1 MPRTAYQRI
10 NPAAPRA
17 IKPVLVDD
25 PNIKQISARR
35 IRERQGR
42 SVWRQPLDHSS
53 LGAVAEISPHPGQSH
68 GRWGARSK
76 MSPMVEVARSK
87 KAGVKVL
94 GFEKDE
100 PATILQ
106 AARQTNNTL
115 A

>member
-25 PNIKQISARR
+25 PKINRAAACGVSRSTIPRWEPWQRYHLTLGNHRSSGCTLQDVAN
-35 IRERQGR
+35 GR
-42 SVWRQPLDHSS
+42 
-53 LGAVAEISPHPGQSH
+53 
-68 GRWGARSK
+68 
-76 MSPMVEVARSK
+76 VARSK

-106 AARQTNNTL
+106 AARQTNNTV

>member
-35 IRERQGR
+35 IRGRQGR

-53 LGAVAEISPHPGQSH
+53 LGAVAEI
-68 GRWGARSK
+68 
-76 MSPMVEVARSK
+76 
-87 KAGVKVL
+87 
-94 GFEKDE
+94 
-100 PATILQ
+100 
-106 AARQTNNTL
+106 
-115 A
+115 

>member
-1 MPRTAYQRI
+1 
-10 NPAAPRA
+10 
-17 IKPVLVDD
+17 
-25 PNIKQISARR
+25 
-35 IRERQGR
+35 
-42 SVWRQPLDHSS
+42 
-53 LGAVAEISPHPGQSH
+53 
-68 GRWGARSK
+68 
-76 MSPMVEVARSK
+76 MVEVARSK